1 MTYTKHNFKDGD
13 VLSARHLNNIDNAI
27 YSLSKNCYVN
37 NKLFIG
43 VSFVNGSR
51 TTNEIEEGKINRVCM
66 ADTVTIPYKKAQ
78 IKFHLPDH
86 YLVGIRAGTTAS
98 GLSINTYWYGNV
110 PSSEGNKYNTGG
122 QPYQGNIYT
131 FPHSV
136 TYYCLTF
143 TRDIDANGNS
153 VTPSLESGISA
164 EEIKSLVESGEI
176 WVELLNY
183 DPSNIIM
190 RNSEAEH
197 YIAKQKYYDQSRFDS
212 KKKPFIDDNSKVV
225 IAHITDTHG
234 DPYRTK
240 NFYEY
245 AEYIGANL
253 CLVTGDVVSY
263 SPRTGLEYMKYF
275 ANNSFVPTYIC
286 TGNHDVYYCNTE
298 EKIYDSVIKDFVSQ
312 GNYNVAKDSNGKNC
326 AYYYSDNTEFK
337 LRVIALNLY
346 DGGQEG
352 ASSKYFII
360 NQGQIDWFI
369 NTLKS
374 TPAGYGIILI
384 SHAPESYGSSTID
397 GNNKFYSKNQT
408 YWSGQYGT
416 SGAMPIIKII
426 DAFIG
431 RTSLSYTYNNQSITS
446 SATTATVTIN
456 TDFSGVDSSIEFIGH
471 FNGHTHQDFVGYYK
485 GATNKMLCVNSTCG
499 IATYGNTAYEY
510 LADNSDLPRG
520 NVGVTQDCFNLY
532 VIDRATKT
540 LRIARVGSNTLYTGD
555 KRDYM
560 EIAYAD

>member
-1 MTYTKHNFKDGD
+1 MDYLKRNFVDGD
-13 VLSARHLNNIDNAI
+13 VLDATHINNIGKTINRYA
-27 YSLSKNCYVN
+27 N
-37 NKLFIG
+37 NELFVG
-43 VSFVNGSR
+43 VSFVKGSR
-51 TTNEIEEGKINRVCM
+51 TTNTIEEGKINRVCM
-66 ADTVTIPYKKAQ
+66 ADTVTIPYRKAQ
-78 IKFHLPDH
+78 IRFHLPDH
-86 YLVGIRAGTTAS
+86 YLVGIRAGATATGLTT
-98 GLSINTYWYGNV
+98 NEFWYGNV
-110 PSSEGNKYNTGG
+110 PVEENYYNLAGSPYKGNV
-122 QPYQGNIYT
+122 YT
-131 FPHSV
+131 FPHNIS
-136 TYYCLTF
+136 YYCLTF
-143 TRDIDANGNS
+143 TKDIDSEGNS
-153 VTPSLESGISA
+153 VNPSVESGISP
-164 EEIKSLVESGEI
+164 EEIKALVESGKI
-176 WVELLNY
+176 SVELVNS
-183 DPSNIIM
+183 DSSNIIM

-197 YIAKQKYYDQSRFDS
+197 YIARQKYYDQSRFDTNN

-253 CLVTGDVVSY
+253 CLVTGDVVSD
-263 SPRTGLEYMKYF
+263 SPRTGLEYMKHF
-275 ANNSFVPTYIC
+275 ANNSTVPTYIC

-312 GNYNVAKDSNGKNC
+312 GNYQVAKDSNNKNC
-326 AYYYSDNTEFK
+326 AYYYSDIAEYK

-352 ASSKYFII
+352 ASSAYFII
-360 NQGQIDWFI
+360 NQGQINWFI

-374 TPAGYGIILI
+374 TPSGYGIVLI
-384 SHAPESYGSSTID
+384 SHAPESYGSSTITGD
-397 GNNKFYSKNQT
+397 NKFYSKNQT

-416 SGAMPIIKII
+416 SGAIPIIKIV

-431 RTSLSYTYNNQSITS
+431 RKSLSYTYDNKSISS
-446 SATTATVTIN
+446 SASTTTVTIN
-456 TDFSGVDSSIEFIGH
+456 TDFSSVDSTIEFIGH

-485 GATNKMLCVNSTCG
+485 GATNGKMLCVNCTCG
-499 IATYGNTAYEY
+499 IATYGNAAYEY

-540 LRIARVGSNTLYTGD
+540 LRIARVGSNTVYTGE

-560 EIAYAD
+560 EIAYN